1 MKIKFVSSWTAIVGV
16 ICAVALHAS
25 GQTGPIYKQFGA
37 KVIDVSNPSALES
50 QRGKVA
56 WVQNGIVGLNAE
68 KATGAVAVG
77 SGYVETDWVYDRLIA
92 VTNFP
97 DISTASVGKE
107 IYIKAIK
114 IGLFDGYQN
123 QPIDLYDCGSVYR
136 PPPLTPEQIKAAQ
149 AAAQLRAARDHQR
162 YLIGQTNAVRFLLSE
177 ATNGDASAQCSLGEH
192 YLAGLGCETNR
203 DLAIQW
209 LQKAADGGS
218 MEASNKLS
226 QLKSP

>member
-1 MKIKFVSSWTAIVGV
+1 MSSWTAIIGV

-25 GQTGPIYKQFGA
+25 GQTGPIYKQFGS
-37 KVIDVSNPSALES
+37 KVIDVSNTTALEF

-56 WVQNGIVGLNAE
+56 WVQNGIMGLDAE
-68 KATGAVAVG
+68 KATEATVINSSV
-77 SGYVETDWVYDRLIA
+77 VPTDYVYDRLIA

-97 DISTASVGKE
+97 DIATASVGKDV
-107 IYIKAIK
+107 YFKAVK
-114 IGLFDGYQN
+114 IGLFDGYQD

-136 PPPLTPEQIKAAQ
+136 PPPLSPEQIKAAQ
-149 AAAQLRAARDHQR
+149 EAAKIRAIANKKRA
-162 YLIGQTNAVRFLLSE
+162 LEGQMNAVRWLQSQ
-177 ATNGDASAQCSLGEH
+177 ATNGDVSAQCSLGEH

-209 LQKAADGGS
+209 LQKAADEGS